1 MSHPDPPA
9 GPHDPDQPYPE
20 PPTQA
25 FPTAPMP
32 PAPQGGTM
40 PPAPRPPT
48 GDATAPMPPAQATPA
63 DPTVAMPPAPF
74 PHGNAT
80 TPMPT
85 APFPHGNATTPMPT
99 APFPQGDATTP
110 MPTASA
116 GATSSMPHNPWA
128 PTAQGQPP
136 ATLPQQPIPGT
147 PQPPVSGS
155 PWAAPSTP
163 EPPVSGAPPQPSGN
177 PWAAP
182 GTAQQPTPPGPYP
195 PAGQPYPAAPGA
207 YPPGAYPPGG
217 FPPGG
222 FPPGGFPP
230 GGPQPP
236 QKKSNKTVLII
247 VIVAAVLALLC
258 CGGGVAAL
266 IYGANQADEVVA
278 SLPTTTPTR
287 DVDSPPAVPVDPDE
301 TADGETSNMPVGDTL
316 VITNDLS
323 AVEITVT
330 KFSTRTKGCNEFA
343 PDPDQGIYLIADVTV
358 KVTKGSAAVN
368 PLYFQWVAADGTETN
383 AIAGLF
389 AGCGESLEPGEISA
403 GRKVTGTVVF
413 NVADK
418 NGVLEYLHQFQ
429 PAGSWKP

>member
-25 FPTAPMP
+25 FPTAPI
-32 PAPQGGTM
+32 
-40 PPAPRPPT
+40 
-48 GDATAPMPPAQATPA
+48 PPAQPTPA
-63 DPTVAMPPAPF
+63 DPTVAMPSAPAVPADPTVAMPPPPF
-74 PHGNAT
+74 PQGAT
-80 TPMPT
+80 T
-85 APFPHGNATTPMPT
+85 AMPT
-99 APFPQGDATTP
+99 APFPQGNATTP

-116 GATSSMPHNPWA
+116 GATSPMPHNPWA
-128 PTAQGQPP
+128 PTAGGQPP
-136 ATLPQQPIPGT
+136 TTVPQQPVPGT

-163 EPPVSGAPPQPSGN
+163 EPPVSSPPQPPAGN

-182 GTAQQPTPPGPYP
+182 GAAQQPTPPGPYP
-195 PAGQPYPAAPGA
+195 PAGQPYPAAPAA

-217 FPPGG
+217 Y
-222 FPPGGFPP
+222 PP

-236 QKKSNKTVLII
+236 EKKSNKTVLII
-247 VIVAAVLALLC
+247 VIVVAVLALLC
-258 CGGGVAAL
+258 CGGGVAAV
-266 IYGANQADEVVA
+266 IYGANQADEVAA
-278 SLPTTTPTR
+278 SLPTTTPTG
-287 DVDSPPAVPVDPDE
+287 DVDIPSALPDDPEE
-301 TADGETSNMPVGDTL
+301 TADSETRNMAVGDTL
-316 VITNDLS
+316 VITEDVS
-323 AVEITVT
+323 VVEITVT

-343 PDPDQGIYLIADVTV
+343 PDPDKGIYLIADVTV
-358 KVTKGSAAVN
+358 KATKGSAAVN

-389 AGCGESLEPGEISA
+389 AGCGENLEPGDISA
-403 GRKVTGTVVF
+403 GRKRTGTVVF